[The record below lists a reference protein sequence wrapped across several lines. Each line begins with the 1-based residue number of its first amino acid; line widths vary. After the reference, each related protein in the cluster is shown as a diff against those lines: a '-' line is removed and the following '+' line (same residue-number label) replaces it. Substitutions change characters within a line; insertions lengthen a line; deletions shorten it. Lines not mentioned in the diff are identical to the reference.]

1 MQGFLI
7 RLLIT
12 AAAMW
17 LAAKIV
23 PGMNFA
29 APTTL
34 LGAAILL
41 GLINALIRPLAIIL
55 TLPLTVLTLGLF
67 LVVIN
72 AAMLSLVAWLLDGF
86 SLSSFGT
93 AVISSI
99 LISFFSWLGS
109 AFIGPSGRYELM
121 MVRKD

>member
-7 RLLIT
+7 RMLIT
-12 AAAMW
+12 AGAMW

-29 APTTL
+29 NPATL
-34 LGAAILL
+34 FGAAVLL
-41 GLINALIRPLAIIL
+41 GLANALIRPLAVIL

-67 LVVIN
+67 LLVIN

-93 AVISSI
+93 AIISSI

-109 AFIGPSGRYELM
+109 AVSGPSGRYELM
-121 MVRKD
+121 VVRKD